1 VPIFVERSWSTIR
14 EQKELNLPD
23 QREMV
28 ANYRCNEIKDESYR
42 LVEEKIT
49 DLTRISAEKE
59 VPGYKDKCQ
68 EVTSLALNH
77 FSKQSR
83 QYDREVSGKIQLE
96 LTEHIMSQLFFSFD
110 AQMKVLKHRVLES
123 FKTEIKKLE
132 ARELDEV
139 ANSIAK
145 ILEALKEA
153 KIGSYKRHS
162 DELLFDGSGWEKHVI
177 LHVTEIKETIVD
189 LANNCRDRLLSKLT

>member
-1 VPIFVERSWSTIR
+1 
-14 EQKELNLPD
+14 
-23 QREMV
+23 MV